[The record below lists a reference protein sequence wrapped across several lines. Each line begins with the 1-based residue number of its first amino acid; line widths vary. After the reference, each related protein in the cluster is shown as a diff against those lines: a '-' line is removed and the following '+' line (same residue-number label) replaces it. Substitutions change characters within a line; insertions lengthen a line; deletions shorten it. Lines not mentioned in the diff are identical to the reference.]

1 MHASFHP
8 PLAKKPVLLRSTARA
23 VTPFGGLVSLLEFFH
38 KIGLGPKLSETMP
51 FSHTSPNSI
60 PPAHTLMAFLC
71 SVVAGASRFAHSEWL
86 RSDKALHSMLGIDR
100 FPGTDT
106 VRNLFLRFTQG
117 TVQAFWRPLWQWL
130 LPMFKAPVE
139 GFSLDLDSTVFQRSG
154 EQEGA
159 AKGYNPSR
167 PGRKTH
173 HPLLAI
179 LGEAQCVLHA
189 WLRSGNTG
197 ASSGVSNFL
206 TEALALVPK
215 AWKLRCV
222 RADSGFFAQEM
233 LGLLEERSLPYI
245 VVAKLTRTVKRQAA
259 GVKNWKRVDENYEA
273 AEFFAK
279 LQGWDKERRFVVI
292 RERIREQKAA
302 VGRLLLDVPGYTYRV
317 FVTNRDAEAM
327 EVWRDYNK
335 RAVIEQRIE
344 ELKAELHADGFCM
357 QSFFATESAFLAV
370 VFTFNLLS
378 LYQKVTTPESAY
390 RQPATLRSA
399 VFLGGAILG
408 RAARKSALLIS
419 HAWGGIEKHIHLLER
434 ILAWEIPTSPKLGE
448 SPLDV
453 PEVFAT

>member
-1 MHASFHP
+1 MPASLHP

-130 LPMFKAPVE
+130 LPMFKAPAE

-206 TEALALVPK
+206 TEALALLPK

-245 VVAKLTRTVKRQAA
+245 VVAKLTRTVKQQAA
-259 GVKNWKRVDENYEA
+259 GVRNWKRVDNNYEV
-273 AEFFAK
+273 AEFFAQ

-292 RERIREQKAA
+292 RERIREEKAA

-335 RAVIEQRIE
+335 RAIIEQRIE

-408 RAARKSALLIS
+408 SAARKSALLIS
-419 HAWGGIEKHIHLLER
+419 HAWGGIEKHMHLLER
-434 ILAWEIPTSPKLGE
+434 ILAWEIPTSPKLEE

-453 PEVFAT
+453 PEAFAT